1 MPLAD
6 MFWGDRMGTVTDKWG
21 NEWSLA
27 QHIKDMTPEE
37 MEKAKKA
44 FIAEMSKKK

>member
-1 MPLAD
+1 
-6 MFWGDRMGTVTDKWG
+6 MGTVADKWG

-27 QHIKDMTPEE
+27 QHVKDMTAEE